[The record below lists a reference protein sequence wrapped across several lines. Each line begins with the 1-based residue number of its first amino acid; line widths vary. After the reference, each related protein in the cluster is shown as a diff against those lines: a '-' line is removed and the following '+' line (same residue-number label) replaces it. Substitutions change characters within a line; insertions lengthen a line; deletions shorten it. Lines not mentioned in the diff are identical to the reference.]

1 MIPDYQT
8 LMLPL
13 LECSGNSERR
23 IGEAV
28 ERLADKLGLS
38 AEQRVQ
44 RVQLLP
50 LRNPTELRVVSSRE
64 SGKHK

>member
-13 LECSGNSERR
+13 LECSGNGKRR

-28 ERLADKLGLS
+28 ECLADKLGLS
-38 AEQRVQ
+38 AEERA
-44 RVQLLP
+44 QLLP
-50 LRNPTELRVVSSRE
+50 LGNPPELRVVSSRE

>member
-44 RVQLLP
+44 LLP